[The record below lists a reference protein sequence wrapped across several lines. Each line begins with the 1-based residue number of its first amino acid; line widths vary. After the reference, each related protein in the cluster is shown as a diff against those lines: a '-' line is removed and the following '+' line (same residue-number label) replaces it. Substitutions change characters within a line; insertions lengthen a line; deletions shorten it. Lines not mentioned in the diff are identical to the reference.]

1 MLMRF
6 DPFREIDRLSQN
18 LWNGGGSTRPLAGL
32 PIDAYRV
39 GEELRIDLD
48 VPGVDPSSVEL
59 TVEKNVLTITAER
72 PRTWAEGTE
81 VLVNERPQGRFTRQ
95 LFLGDNLDTEAVSAA
110 SEHGVLTISI
120 PVAERAKARRVEIAG
135 VGAAP
140 EMVEA
145 TAS

>member
-135 VGAAP
+135 VGATP